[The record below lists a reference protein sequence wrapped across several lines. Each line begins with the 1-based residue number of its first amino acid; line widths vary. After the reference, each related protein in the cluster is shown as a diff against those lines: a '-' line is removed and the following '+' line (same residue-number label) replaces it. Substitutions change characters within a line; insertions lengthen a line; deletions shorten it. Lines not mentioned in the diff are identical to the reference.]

1 MTLAEADTISRDS
14 TGETVLMTLLKPLDH
29 DSLYDED
36 TGEILDDDDDVREIL
51 EDNECDEDGEE
62 HPGLVPVHAGAAAYC
77 SHSRVCR
84 DTIYET

>member
-36 TGEILDDDDDVREIL
+36 TGEILDDDDDVRVIL

-62 HPGLVPVHAGAAAYC
+62 QPGLVPVRRLITSVHW
-77 SHSRVCR
+77 R
-84 DTIYET
+84 